1 MSATTSNPPVGI
13 ARFAATASDPTAV
26 QFIDATLEVLV
37 TRLSLVGRGG
47 PIAPEVW
54 GVPGVYVLLGLPSA
68 LPAQTGP
75 LVRARPGH
83 TGDLLQ
89 RLRQHAAD
97 SDLAWARR
105 ALLVRDTGRGFN
117 TAHTGYLEGRLHDLC
132 AAAVAVE
139 HVGRSDHDETLPD
152 WERDE
157 LDRRYLSHIQ
167 AVLELVGVPTDPL
180 P

>member
-1 MSATTSNPPVGI
+1 MSTAASNSPVGI
-13 ARFAATASDPTAV
+13 ARFAAVVSDPTAL

-47 PIAPEVW
+47 PIAADVW

-68 LPAQTGP
+68 LPPQAGP
-75 LVRARPGH
+75 IVRARPGR

-89 RLRQHAAD
+89 RMRQHAAD
-97 SDLAWARR
+97 TKLAWARR
-105 ALLVRDTGRGFN
+105 ALLVRGTGRGFN

-132 AAAVAVE
+132 AAATPVE
-139 HVGRSDHDETLPD
+139 HVGRSDDDQTLPD

-157 LDRRYLSHIQ
+157 LDRRYLPHIR
-167 AVLELVGVPTDPL
+167 AVLELVGVPTDPIT
-180 P
+180 

>member
-1 MSATTSNPPVGI
+1 MTVTARNPPVGV
-13 ARFAATASDPTAV
+13 ARFAAVTNEPTAL
-26 QFIDATLEVLV
+26 QFIDATVEILV
-37 TRLSLVGRGG
+37 TRMDLVGRGG

-54 GVPGVYVLLGLPSA
+54 GVPGVYVLLGLPST
-68 LPAQTGP
+68 LPVQTGP
-75 LVRARPGH
+75 ILRGRPGH

-89 RLRQHAAD
+89 RLRQHAVDA
-97 SDLAWARR
+97 DLACARR

-117 TAHTGYLEGRLHDLC
+117 TAQTGYLEGRLHDLC
-132 AAAVAVE
+132 AAATAIE
-139 HVGRSDHDETLPD
+139 HVGRADHDVTLPD

-157 LDRRYLSHIQ
+157 LERRYLPYIQ